1 MTEARKDDGVKI
13 TRNDWLNNYYRNT
26 LRRLDGAVVVVLQP
40 VVHGVHSD
48 RGGGQYVC
56 DRHPPPLC
64 GSRVHRAHQSP
75 HVPNYQEKHVR
86 AGTQRFRKLC
96 KPALLK
102 FILTYCLDVTSEHAW
117 YLFTFE

>member
-1 MTEARKDDGVKI
+1 MTEARKDDSVKI

-26 LRRLDGAVVVVLQP
+26 LRRLDSAVVVVLQP

-64 GSRVHRAHQSP
+64 GSRVHRAH
-75 HVPNYQEKHVR
+75 
-86 AGTQRFRKLC
+86 
-96 KPALLK
+96 
-102 FILTYCLDVTSEHAW
+102 
-117 YLFTFE
+117 